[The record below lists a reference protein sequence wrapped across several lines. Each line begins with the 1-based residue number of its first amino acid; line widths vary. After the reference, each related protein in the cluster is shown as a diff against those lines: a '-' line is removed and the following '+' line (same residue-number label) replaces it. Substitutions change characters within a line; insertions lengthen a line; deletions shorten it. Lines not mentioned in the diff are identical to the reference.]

1 MVSLYDKSHITIHYK
16 IGIEIKI
23 STENIELAG
32 NLVQSLATFL
42 NLDNLQ
48 VKYSS
53 SKQEN
58 NFYNICLQTVAHF
71 PNVEV
76 EITELF
82 RKIDGYQATYTNLS
96 LDLSQKKNQEKNLI
110 IRIEDARLYNPQ
122 E

>member
-1 MVSLYDKSHITIHYK
+1 MHIDRDFYVYMVSLYDKSHITIHYK

-58 NFYNICLQTVAHF
+58 NFYNICL
-71 PNVEV
+71 
-76 EITELF
+76 
-82 RKIDGYQATYTNLS
+82 
-96 LDLSQKKNQEKNLI
+96 
-110 IRIEDARLYNPQ
+110 
-122 E
+122 